1 MTRKEF
7 KKGISECRKIVGNQ
21 FGFKKSGYVSY
32 KIVNGYFFYIHHLV
46 DTSVDLRVK
55 PLYADDLWFDIFQI
69 PESKKPLSL
78 RGNGAFALSG
88 ELIGEFPTFVGS
100 WGNYKEHDYEK
111 IWTSVFNQIEIEMA
125 NFITKNPSADRYM
138 PPATNMRGDVSLS
151 FLIALL
157 HNNQVHKV
165 VELIHEAR
173 KHGACCGM
181 AMLVE
186 DEIVDGYS
194 FILEYA
200 NSLL

>member
-7 KKGISECRKIVGNQ
+7 KKGINECRKIVGNQ

-100 WGNYKEHDYEK
+100 WGNYKE
-111 IWTSVFNQIEIEMA
+111 
-125 NFITKNPSADRYM
+125 
-138 PPATNMRGDVSLS
+138 
-151 FLIALL
+151 
-157 HNNQVHKV
+157 
-165 VELIHEAR
+165 
-173 KHGACCGM
+173 
-181 AMLVE
+181 
-186 DEIVDGYS
+186 
-194 FILEYA
+194 
-200 NSLL
+200 